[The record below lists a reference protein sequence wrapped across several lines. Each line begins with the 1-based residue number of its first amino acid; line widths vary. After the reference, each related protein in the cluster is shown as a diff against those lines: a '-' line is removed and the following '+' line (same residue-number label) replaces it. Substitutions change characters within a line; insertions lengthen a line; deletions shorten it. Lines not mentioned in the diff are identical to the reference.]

1 MGGSPQ
7 VYWHWFQ
14 KFREREMTL
23 KDRFLTQSLPDICH
37 KMQKTSIWTKSVF
50 KKLLQLAQMVYY
62 RREYEEENK
71 SQEKDWTPAWLLDP
85 IWNSLRKNE
94 KGRTCY
100 YCGKEGCLKLDL
112 SCPWL
117 HVQSAE
123 DHTGEETAL
132 WGVGP
137 RGWTLKAIG
146 TEGAWGSPQKLPS

>member
-7 VYWHWFQ
+7 VYWHCFQ

-37 KMQKTSIWTKSVF
+37 KMQKQAFGPNQSLKNCYSWLRWYIIVEN
-50 KKLLQLAQMVYY
+50 M
-62 RREYEEENK
+62 RRK
-71 SQEKDWTPAWLLDP
+71 TRARRDWTPAWLLDP